1 MERKIIRR
9 EPGGYIRVSENLK
22 PMTLMRVELHVRR
35 SSEYFVSDH
44 SRPYAF
50 TMRSGEGSVI
60 CLANFMTDF
69 DKKSE

>member
-1 MERKIIRR
+1 
-9 EPGGYIRVSENLK
+9 
-22 PMTLMRVELHVRR
+22 MTLMRVELHVRR